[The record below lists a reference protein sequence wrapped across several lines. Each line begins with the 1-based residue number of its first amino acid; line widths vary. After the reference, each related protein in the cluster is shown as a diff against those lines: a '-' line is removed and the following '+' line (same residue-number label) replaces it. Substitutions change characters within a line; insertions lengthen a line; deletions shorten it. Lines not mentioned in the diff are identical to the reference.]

1 MSYPNE
7 WYCPITH
14 ALFEVPVIAEDG
26 QTYEKEAIL
35 KWLENN
41 SISPITKSTISKDG
55 LRINYSL
62 KSTIETF
69 TKGGNKIDID
79 TSKIGS
85 SNFKP
90 KLTAKKINF
99 KEKNYLSVKINSPED
114 TKTLETLFICLIDI
128 SGSMGCEASIE
139 NNNESHGFSR
149 LDLVK
154 HSLKTIISTANVT
167 DYVSLI
173 TFSSSAQV
181 IMDPLQMSS
190 MNRNVANDIIDDLQ
204 PTNTTNIW
212 DALRLGIEITNN
224 PEFKNKNI
232 SLLLFTDGV
241 PNNNPPRGIINSL
254 EKLVDKTS
262 RDYVINTFGFGY
274 ELDSSL
280 LRQIADIGK
289 GSYSFIPDA
298 TMVGTIFVNFIA
310 NSLLTCVTNL
320 DLIVDFEDNDIIC
333 NKNIGSIQSGQD
345 KDFIFE
351 LNDDSNISIKLND
364 HVIQICGVNN
374 TDIIDDEIAYHIC
387 RKEVIDLISEL
398 LAINST
404 STHDSIATSIRL
416 VDEKHT
422 QLRDKF
428 NGCDKISKL
437 INDIK
442 STNLEEG
449 QISKA
454 VSRLDW
460 YEKWGKHYLLSIQNA
475 HILQI
480 CNNFKDPGV
489 QLYGGNNFELL
500 RDKIEEAF
508 CSIPPP
514 EPSKKRY
521 KYSNGSS
528 SYSAPVNMS
537 SYMNV
542 GGICFDGKSIVK
554 MEDNSNKMVSSL
566 VKGDIV
572 FGGFKIDCVVK
583 TIIQGEIEV
592 VNLNNMLI
600 TPWHP
605 VYYQDKWIFPINIK
619 SSEKVNLDYIYNI
632 VLNTGHIM
640 LINDIQVVTLG
651 HNFTDNQ
658 VVQHDYYGSDKVI
671 SDLKKFN
678 GYSDGLVILD
688 KPLVSRG
695 TDGNVMSIK

>member
-1 MSYPNE
+1 MSYPKE
-7 WYCPITH
+7 WFCPITH
-14 ALFEVPVIAEDG
+14 AIFETPVIAEDG

-35 KWLENN
+35 KWLQNN
-41 SISPITKSTISKDG
+41 NISPITKTTISKEG

-62 KSTIETF
+62 KSTIENF
-69 TKGGNKIDID
+69 IKGDNKMAID

-85 SNFKP
+85 CKFKP
-90 KLTAKKINF
+90 KLTAKKIYF
-99 KEKNYLSVKINSPED
+99 DEKNYLSVKINSPQD
-114 TKTLETLFICLIDI
+114 SITLETLFICLIDI
-128 SGSMGCEASIE
+128 SGSMGSEASID
-139 NNNESHGFSR
+139 NSTESHGFSR

-154 HSLKTIISTANVT
+154 HSLKTIVSTTNET

-173 TFSSSAQV
+173 TFSDLAQV

-190 MNRNVANDIIDDLQ
+190 INKTNANNIIDDLE

-212 DALRLGIEITNN
+212 DALRLGIEISNN
-224 PEFKNKNI
+224 PEFKSKNI

-274 ELDSSL
+274 DLDSQL

-310 NSLLTCVTNL
+310 NSLLTCVNNL
-320 DLIVDFEDNDIIC
+320 NLIINFEDKDTTC
-333 NKNIGSIQSGQD
+333 HKNIGAIQSGQD

-351 LNDDSNISIKLND
+351 LNNDTNISIKLNE
-364 HVIQICGVNN
+364 HVVQICGANN

-387 RKEVIDLISEL
+387 RKQVIDLISEL
-398 LAINST
+398 LTINST
-404 STHDSIATSIRL
+404 CTHDSIATSIRTINEKHQQL
-416 VDEKHT
+416 VD
-422 QLRDKF
+422 KF
-428 NGCDKISKL
+428 GGNDKISKL

-442 STNLEEG
+442 STNLDEG

-460 YEKWGKHYLLSIQNA
+460 YQKWGKHYLLSIQNA

-489 QLYGGNNFELL
+489 QLYGGNNFDSL
-500 RDKIEEAF
+500 RDKIEEVF

-514 EPSKKRY
+514 KSSKK
-521 KYSNGSS
+521 KYTSS
-528 SYSAPVNMS
+528 TYSAPANMS
-537 SYMNV
+537 SYMDV
-542 GGICFDGKSIVK
+542 DGMCFDGNSVVK
-554 MEDNSNKMVSSL
+554 MEDSSNKMVSSL

-592 VNLNNMLI
+592 VNLNNMFI

-632 VLNTGHIM
+632 VLETGHIM
-640 LINDIQVVTLG
+640 IINDIQVVTLG
-651 HNFTDNQ
+651 HNFTHNQ
-658 VVQHDYYGSDKVI
+658 IVQHDYYGSDKII
-671 SDLKKFN
+671 SDLKKFI
-678 GYSDGLVILD
+678 GYSSGLVIIDKPLVTRGSDGLV
-688 KPLVSRG
+688 
-695 TDGNVMSIK
+695 MSIT